1 MQQKWQK
8 TVLSFL
14 LRIKLENP
22 ILCNVLIT
30 LKMACKVLIK
40 RFLKFSPFVTI
51 RKWSN
56 IDRDNS
62 ILSNEIGRR
71 LRDCQQTNSGDCTIQ
86 KNILIKCLF
95 SKLVI
100 LIRYGIF

>member
-1 MQQKWQK
+1 MCFCQFYFCGLFWQPEANVTK
-8 TVLSFL
+8 VAKNVLSFS
-14 LRIKLENP
+14 LRMKLEYP

-56 IDRDNS
+56 IDYVNS

-71 LRDCQQTNSGDCTIQ
+71 LRDCQQTNSDDIAPFR
-86 KNILIKCLF
+86 K
-95 SKLVI
+95 
-100 LIRYGIF
+100 IF